1 LRTGLHAWRSP
12 DPARHRDEQLE
23 LSHRQ
28 TQRTTVGEHEPIAG
42 LISRSPAYSVSALWG
57 RPATFATVSRFAL
70 RQGCKVVIG
79 PQKNVKALRSP
90 RRRNILA
97 PMSFLSRSADPVLM
111 SLVEEAGRNVQRSGL
126 LLRDL
131 LVDYPEHATLAS
143 DLKVCEQEGDRI
155 THDIIHRLAAGR
167 VRAPFSAGDGYS
179 LATALDD
186 IVDHAEQ
193 AAAQLGLYGV
203 EAPMEQSVE
212 FADVLVGAGEQI
224 AQALRA
230 LRTGTE
236 LGPHLVEI
244 HRLEN
249 EGDRLQRDGVASL
262 FAGGIDPMVVIRW
275 KDIFESLEAAVDA
288 CETVAHVLEGIT
300 LKQRHGRG

>member
-1 LRTGLHAWRSP
+1 M
-12 DPARHRDEQLE
+12 
-23 LSHRQ
+23 
-28 TQRTTVGEHEPIAG
+28 GEYCP
-42 LISRSPAYSVSALWG
+42 
-57 RPATFATVSRFAL
+57 
-70 RQGCKVVIG
+70 
-79 PQKNVKALRSP
+79 
-90 RRRNILA
+90 
-97 PMSFLSRSADPVLM
+97 PMSFLSPRVDGALM
-111 SLVEEAGRNVQRSGL
+111 GLVEESGRNVQRCGL
-126 LLRDL
+126 LLNKL
-131 LVDYPEHATLAS
+131 LKDYPEHATLAQ

-155 THDIIHRLAAGR
+155 THDIIHRLAGRGR
-167 VRAPFSAGDGYS
+167 VRAPFDAGDGYA

-186 IVDHAEQ
+186 IVDHSEQ

-203 EAPMEQSVE
+203 EAPMEQAVE
-212 FADVLVGAGEQI
+212 FTEVLVGAGEQI
-224 AQALRA
+224 AQALRS
-230 LRTGTE
+230 LRRGTE

-300 LKQRHGRG
+300 LKQRRRRP

>member
-1 LRTGLHAWRSP
+1 MPLLT
-12 DPARHRDEQLE
+12 
-23 LSHRQ
+23 
-28 TQRTTVGEHEPIAG
+28 
-42 LISRSPAYSVSALWG
+42 
-57 RPATFATVSRFAL
+57 RPVDST
-70 RQGCKVVIG
+70 
-79 PQKNVKALRSP
+79 
-90 RRRNILA
+90 
-97 PMSFLSRSADPVLM
+97 LM
-111 SLVEEAGRNVQRSGL
+111 ALVEEAGRNVQRCGL
-126 LLRDL
+126 LLHDL
-131 LVDYPEHATLAS
+131 LLDYPERSTLAR

-155 THDIIHRLAAGR
+155 THDIIHRLAGR
-167 VRAPFSAGDGYS
+167 GRARAPFDASDGYA

-186 IVDHAEQ
+186 IVDHSEQ

-203 EAPMEQSVE
+203 EAPMEQAVE
-212 FADVLVGAGEQI
+212 FTEVLVGAGEQI
-224 AQALRA
+224 AQALRS

-300 LKQRHGRG
+300 LKQRRRRR

>member
-1 LRTGLHAWRSP
+1 MALFNRSF
-12 DPARHRDEQLE
+12 DPA
-23 LSHRQ
+23 
-28 TQRTTVGEHEPIAG
+28 
-42 LISRSPAYSVSALWG
+42 
-57 RPATFATVSRFAL
+57 
-70 RQGCKVVIG
+70 
-79 PQKNVKALRSP
+79 
-90 RRRNILA
+90 
-97 PMSFLSRSADPVLM
+97 LM

-126 LLRDL
+126 LLHDL
-131 LVDYPEHATLAS
+131 LVDYPEHATLAQ

-155 THDIIHRLAAGR
+155 THDIIHRLAGAR
-167 VRAPFSAGDGYS
+167 VRAPFAAGDGYA

-186 IVDHAEQ
+186 IVDHSENV
-193 AAAQLGLYGV
+193 AAQLGLYAV
-203 EAPMEQSVE
+203 EAPMEQAVE
-212 FADVLVGAGEQI
+212 FTDVLVGAAEQI
-224 AQALRA
+224 AQALRC
-230 LRTGTE
+230 LRNGSE

-300 LKQRHGRG
+300 LKQRRRRL